1 MGLFASLRNAV
12 RWAAVDLGRTDGAS
26 AQAVVLVNPVTGLS
40 VGEGG
45 TLPTEPLGTP
55 TVARQLTAGSASAN
69 TALTAT
75 CRRVSIRARN
85 ADVRFAIGAGAQT
98 AVATTS
104 HYLAQDERL
113 DFAVPAGAQIAVIR
127 DSLSSVNAVVCLT
140 ELA

>member
-1 MGLFASLRNAV
+1 MSGQVIANQNGA
-12 RWAAVDLGRTDGAS
+12 GHRTVP
-26 AQAVVLVNPVTGLS
+26 AVVVVSESGGVSGSQASPVYS
-40 VGEGG
+40 EI
-45 TLPTEPLGTP
+45 LGVP
-55 TVARQLTAGSASAN
+55 TVARQLTAGAASAN

-85 ADVRFAIGAGAQT
+85 ADVRFSLGVGAQT

-127 DSLSSVNAVVCLT
+127 DSLATVDGLVCLT